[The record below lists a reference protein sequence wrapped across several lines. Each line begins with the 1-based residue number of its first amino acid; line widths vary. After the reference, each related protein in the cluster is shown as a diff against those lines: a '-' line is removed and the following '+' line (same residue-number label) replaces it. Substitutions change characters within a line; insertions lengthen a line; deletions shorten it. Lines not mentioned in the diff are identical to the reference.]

1 MYREKEKKLLNF
13 LITFMLICTSGVV
26 QFTFIWNSQ
35 SIIFLFLFSVCLFV
49 FGGNWKIPRKKMIKM
64 LLLSCIIMINLMVY
78 SGNIDGHISL
88 FLVVVS
94 GCIFSQFIEWKL
106 FARYY
111 VDIMAV
117 ICIISLGCFA
127 FFVTNPMKVIN
138 TIPLVKYWSVESRYA
153 LIYNF
158 PGNQYLMRNFG
169 PYHEGG
175 MFAIFVSLAMLL
187 LFEQDEMSK
196 RRKIYVIIYVATVV
210 TTFSTT
216 GILLLLIILIG
227 KIGIKVLKFNV
238 NMKAILIAA
247 IGIGFIV
254 WEEST
259 YGIIANKFAA
269 GNASFVARN
278 LEWKILFDQIW
289 NRPFFGVGYQ
299 NNQLIKQYGL
309 ADGTNG
315 IVSVFLQFGLAGGL
329 GILGCY
335 LDGLASFSNEWKNKI
350 LYFALA
356 FLSFASEPTIFQP
369 LFLCFL
375 FGKDQLEK
383 R

>member
-35 SIIFLFLFSVCLFV
+35 STIFLFLFSICLFV
-49 FGGNWKIPRKKMIKM
+49 FGRNWKIPRKKMIKM
-64 LLLSCIIMINLMVY
+64 ILLSCIIMINLMVY
-78 SGNIDGHISL
+78 SGNVDGHISL

-94 GCIFSQFIEWKL
+94 GCILSQFIEWKL
-106 FARYY
+106 FAQYY

-187 LFEQDEMSK
+187 LFDQDEMSK
-196 RRKIYVIIYVATVV
+196 KRTVSVIIYAATVV

-227 KIGIKVLKFNV
+227 KIGTKVFTFKV
-238 NMKAILIAA
+238 DMKAILIAV

-254 WEEST
+254 WEENT
-259 YGIIANKFAA
+259 YGIITNKFAS
-269 GNASFVARN
+269 GNDSFVARN
-278 LEWKILFDQIW
+278 MEWKILFDQIW
-289 NRPFFGVGYQ
+289 NRPFLGVGYQ

-315 IVSVFLQFGLAGGL
+315 IVSVFLQFGLVGGL

-369 LFLCFL
+369 LFLCLL
-375 FGKDQLEK
+375 FGKATRQE
-383 R
+383 

>member
-35 SIIFLFLFSVCLFV
+35 STIFLFLFSVCLFV
-49 FGGNWKIPRKKMIKM
+49 FGRNWKIPRKKMIKM
-64 LLLSCIIMINLMVY
+64 ILLSCIIMINLMVY
-78 SGNIDGHISL
+78 SGNVDGHISL

-94 GCIFSQFIEWKL
+94 GCILSQFIEWKL
-106 FARYY
+106 FAQYY

-196 RRKIYVIIYVATVV
+196 KRKKYVIIYAATVV

-227 KIGIKVLKFNV
+227 KIGTKVFTFKV
-238 NMKAILIAA
+238 DMKAILIAV

-254 WEEST
+254 WEENT
-259 YGIIANKFAA
+259 YGIITNKFAS

-289 NRPFFGVGYQ
+289 NRPFLGVGYQ

-315 IVSVFLQFGLAGGL
+315 IVSVFLQFGLVGGL

-369 LFLCFL
+369 LFLCRL
-375 FGKDQLEK
+375 FGKATRQE
-383 R
+383 

>member
-35 SIIFLFLFSVCLFV
+35 STIFLFLFSVCLFV
-49 FGGNWKIPRKKMIKM
+49 FGRNWKIPRKKMIKM
-64 LLLSCIIMINLMVY
+64 ILLSCIIMINLMVY
-78 SGNIDGHISL
+78 SGNVDGHISL

-94 GCIFSQFIEWKL
+94 GCILSQFIEWKL
-106 FARYY
+106 FAQYY

-196 RRKIYVIIYVATVV
+196 KRKKYVIIYAATVV

-227 KIGIKVLKFNV
+227 KIGTKVFTFKV
-238 NMKAILIAA
+238 DMKAILIAV

-254 WEEST
+254 WEENT
-259 YGIIANKFAA
+259 YGIITNKFAS

-289 NRPFFGVGYQ
+289 NRPFLGVGYQ

-315 IVSVFLQFGLAGGL
+315 IVSVFLQFCLVGGL

-369 LFLCFL
+369 LFLCLL
-375 FGKDQLEK
+375 FGKATRQE
-383 R
+383 

>member
-35 SIIFLFLFSVCLFV
+35 STIFLFLFSVCLFV
-49 FGGNWKIPRKKMIKM
+49 FGRNWKIPRKKMIKM
-64 LLLSCIIMINLMVY
+64 ILLSCIIMINLMVY
-78 SGNIDGHISL
+78 SGNVDGHISL

-94 GCIFSQFIEWKL
+94 GCILSQFIEWKL
-106 FARYY
+106 FAQYY

-127 FFVTNPMKVIN
+127 FFLTNPMKVIN

-196 RRKIYVIIYVATVV
+196 KRKKYVIIYAATVV

-227 KIGIKVLKFNV
+227 KIGTKVFTFKV
-238 NMKAILIAA
+238 DMKAILIAV

-254 WEEST
+254 WEENT
-259 YGIIANKFAA
+259 YGIITNKFAS

-299 NNQLIKQYGL
+299 NNQLINQYGL

-315 IVSVFLQFGLAGGL
+315 IVSVFLQFGLVGGL

-369 LFLCFL
+369 LFLCLL
-375 FGKDQLEK
+375 FGKATRQE
-383 R
+383 

>member
-1 MYREKEKKLLNF
+1 ME
-13 LITFMLICTSGVV
+13 I
-26 QFTFIWNSQ
+26 
-35 SIIFLFLFSVCLFV
+35 VCAIL
-49 FGGNWKIPRKKMIKM
+49 R
-64 LLLSCIIMINLMVY
+64 
-78 SGNIDGHISL
+78 
-88 FLVVVS
+88 
-94 GCIFSQFIEWKL
+94 
-106 FARYY
+106 RYY
-111 VDIMAV
+111 GGDLHNKLV
-117 ICIISLGCFA
+117 CFA

-138 TIPLVKYWSVESRYA
+138 TKPLVKYWSVESRYA

-196 RRKIYVIIYVATVV
+196 KRKKYVIIYAATVV

-227 KIGIKVLKFNV
+227 KIGTKVFTFKV
-238 NMKAILIAA
+238 DMKAILIAV

-254 WEEST
+254 WEENT
-259 YGIIANKFAA
+259 YGIITNKFAS

-289 NRPFFGVGYQ
+289 NRPFLGVGYQ

-315 IVSVFLQFGLAGGL
+315 IVSVFLQFGLVGGL

-369 LFLCFL
+369 LFLCLL
-375 FGKDQLEK
+375 F
-383 R
+383 

>member
-1 MYREKEKKLLNF
+1 MSFAIYVCMYVYYAAKNSKFPSFVTGTSVFINVGLN
-13 LITFMLICTSGVV
+13 
-26 QFTFIWNSQ
+26 
-35 SIIFLFLFSVCLFV
+35 
-49 FGGNWKIPRKKMIKM
+49 
-64 LLLSCIIMINLMVY
+64 LLLSYIMGIKGVAY
-78 SGNIDGHISL
+78 ATSL
-88 FLVVVS
+88 AA
-94 GCIFSQFIEWKL
+94 IFSLAILAL
-106 FARYY
+106 F
-111 VDIMAV
+111 
-117 ICIISLGCFA
+117 
-127 FFVTNPMKVIN
+127 MKQKVAEVRLMS
-138 TIPLVKYWSVESRYA
+138 IPLVKYWSVESRYA

-196 RRKIYVIIYVATVV
+196 KRKKYVIIYAATVV

-227 KIGIKVLKFNV
+227 KIGTKVFTFKV
-238 NMKAILIAA
+238 DMKAILIAV

-254 WEEST
+254 WEENT
-259 YGIIANKFAA
+259 YGIITNKFAS

-289 NRPFFGVGYQ
+289 NRPFLGVGYQ

-315 IVSVFLQFGLAGGL
+315 IVSVFLQFGLVGGL

-369 LFLCFL
+369 LFLCLL
-375 FGKDQLEK
+375 FGKATRQE
-383 R
+383 

>member
-1 MYREKEKKLLNF
+1 MYREKEKKFLNF

-26 QFTFIWNSQ
+26 QFTFIWNSR
-35 SIIFLFLFSVCLFV
+35 SIIFLFLFSVCLFA
-49 FGGNWKIPRKKMIKM
+49 FGKNWKIPRKKMIKM
-64 LLLSCIIMINLMVY
+64 LLLACIIMINLMVY
-78 SGNIDGHISL
+78 NENVDGHISL
-88 FLVVVS
+88 FLVAIS
-94 GCIFSQFIEWKL
+94 GCILSQFIEWKL

-111 VDIMAV
+111 VDIMLI

-127 FFVTNPMKVIN
+127 FFVMNPMKVIN
-138 TIPLVKYWSVESRYA
+138 TVPLVKYWSVESHYA

-158 PGNQYLMRNFG
+158 PGNQYVMRNFG

-196 RRKIYVIIYVATVV
+196 KRKIYVIIYAATVV

-216 GILLLLIILIG
+216 GILLLLIILIV
-227 KIGIKVLKFNV
+227 KIGTKVLTFKV
-238 NMKAILIAA
+238 DMKAILIAL

-254 WEEST
+254 WEENT
-259 YGIIANKFAA
+259 YGIITNKFTSE
-269 GNASFVARN
+269 NASFVARN
-278 LEWKILFDQIW
+278 LEWKILYDQIW
-289 NRPFFGVGYQ
+289 NRPFLGVGYQ
-299 NNQLIKQYGL
+299 NNQFIKQYGL

-315 IVSVFLQFGLAGGL
+315 IVSAFLQFGLAGGL

-350 LYFALA
+350 LYFAFA
-356 FLSFASEPTIFQP
+356 CLSFASEPTIFQP

-375 FGKDQLEK
+375 FGKTTQHE
-383 R
+383 

>member
-35 SIIFLFLFSVCLFV
+35 STIFLFLFSVCLFV
-49 FGGNWKIPRKKMIKM
+49 FGRNWKIPRKKMIKM
-64 LLLSCIIMINLMVY
+64 ILLSCIIMINLMVY
-78 SGNIDGHISL
+78 SGNVDGHISL

-94 GCIFSQFIEWKL
+94 GCILSQFIEWKL
-106 FARYY
+106 FAQYY

-196 RRKIYVIIYVATVV
+196 KRKKYVIIYAATVV

-227 KIGIKVLKFNV
+227 KIVTKVFTFKV
-238 NMKAILIAA
+238 DMKAILIAV

-254 WEEST
+254 WEENT
-259 YGIIANKFAA
+259 YGIITNKFAS

-278 LEWKILFDQIW
+278 MEWKILFDQIW
-289 NRPFFGVGYQ
+289 NRPFLGVGYQ

-315 IVSVFLQFGLAGGL
+315 IVSVFLQFGLVGGL

-369 LFLCFL
+369 LFLCLL
-375 FGKDQLEK
+375 FGKATRQE
-383 R
+383 